1 MGLEKIRKGD
11 TWYDMRSH
19 ALVTVLAEESTVGDI
34 QIPYVKLVKI
44 EYMNRVTND
53 VCDVLEMYV
62 HDAEFAR
69 PTMCGPSYQI
79 TQDVIKSVKGVE

>member
-1 MGLEKIRKGD
+1 MAAAKIRIGE

-19 ALVTVLAEESTVGDI
+19 ALVTVLAEEGVTGGFR
-34 QIPYVKLVKI
+34 IPCVKLVKI
-44 EYMNRVTND
+44 EYLNRVTND
-53 VCDVLEMYV
+53 VYDVRELYL

>member
-1 MGLEKIRKGD
+1 MAAGRIRKGD

-19 ALVTVLAEESTVGDI
+19 ALVTVLEEEGIMGVMAF
-34 QIPYVKLVKI
+34 PYVKLVKI
-44 EYMNRVTND
+44 EYMNRATND
-53 VCDVLEMYV
+53 VYDVIEMYL

>member
-1 MGLEKIRKGD
+1 MVAARIRKGE

-19 ALVTVLAEESTVGDI
+19 ALVTVLAEEGTIGDMT
-34 QIPYVKLVKI
+34 IPYVKLVKI
-44 EYMNRVTND
+44 EYLDRETNEICE
-53 VCDVLEMYV
+53 VYELYL

-79 TQDVIKSVKGVE
+79 TQDVIKSAKGVE

>member
-1 MGLEKIRKGD
+1 MAAVKIRKGE

-19 ALVTVLAEESTVGDI
+19 ALVTVLAEECTVGDNT
-34 QIPYVKLVKI
+34 IPYAKLVKI
-44 EYMNRVTND
+44 EYMNRATNE
-53 VCDVLEMYV
+53 VYGV
-62 HDAEFAR
+62 HEVYWLDAEFAR